1 MLSSLKQNKNQ
12 LSMVVEEESQEVLAL
27 SPIDNLDIEVEDN
40 EDEIQIPKNSEKFWC
55 GSLMTPLNRHV
66 DN

>member
-27 SPIDNLDIEVEDN
+27 SPMNNLDIEDN

-55 GSLMTPLNRHV
+55 GSLMTPFNRHV